1 MKLNDF
7 ISEGPG
13 ARASIGLG
21 KLNPKINN
29 TPIVRQPAS
38 TADKTMKPT
47 KTTMVG
53 QQAKL
58 WDPQRAREAERMEK
72 QGYAPEE
79 IWAATGT
86 VRGLEGRWRQEI
98 TDHNATI
105 SGKRPMRPTK
115 LNKFLKHDEIFK
127 SYPFLKNVEIEFY
140 DNTDNLSDQGWTGGN
155 RMGIATHNPLG
166 ELNSDDEILD
176 TLIHEIQHQIQDKE
190 GWGLGGNL
198 DMTGGDWDDYARI
211 SGEIGARDYGELRR
225 TLTPPERARIFPSVG
240 HDFPDYTI
248 RKSGS
253 SRPGNPKANPHYM
266 NDPYDYDAP
275 EDMIPDKRWDS
286 PNPWDKRATS
296 LRPRLRPDTI
306 PQPIN
311 KKTTSPNVVTP
322 DTTNVTGTDAS
333 KKNKNV
339 HKQSPMGETLSRIKG
354 MFDDVRNKRTA
365 IKEDGKIV
373 PGVNT
378 TVDVKPGETER
389 QAKKF
394 FGGNGKPKPLGVP
407 GATPNQAFNLG
418 IVNETVQLDEFNIK
432 TNKNFQKAADYQHYE
447 IYVNRTRD
455 SRGKFT
461 AYVMRGDKIIQNL
474 SGQDDNSRA
483 AAVEMAKEKINAVEQ
498 KAEKIS
504 SNASINLN
512 VNFIRDELEA
522 ATKIDIGDSFYAKLE
537 AGPKLVIANE
547 DWGDDAREL
556 GFQKVSYK
564 SIRGSEGTFTG
575 GVFSMPASI
584 INKLDL
590 VRHGR
595 YVLGNASRDDDGNY
609 TFSMSFHSVA
619 AASNDPLKLGTPAL
633 GVNPRR

>member
-53 QQAKL
+53 QKAKL

-79 IWAATGT
+79 IWAVTGT

-105 SGKRPMRPTK
+105 SSKRPMSATK
-115 LNKFLKHDEIFK
+115 LNKFLKHDDLFK
-127 SYPFLKNVEIEFY
+127 SYPFLKNIKIEFY
-140 DNTDNLSDQGWTGGN
+140 DNTDNLADQGWTGGN
-155 RMGIATHNPLG
+155 RIGIATHNPLG

-198 DMTGGDWDDYARI
+198 DMTGGDYDDYARI

-225 TLTPPERARIFPSVG
+225 TFIPPQRARIFPSVG
-240 HDFPDYTI
+240 HDLPDYTI

-253 SRPGNPKANPHYM
+253 NRPGNPKANPHYM

-275 EDMIPDKRWDS
+275 EYMIPDKRWDS

-296 LRPRLRPDTI
+296 PRPRLRPDTKSQSI
-306 PQPIN
+306 NQKTTTPKVVAPDTNNSSTDDTNN
-311 KKTTSPNVVTP
+311 KK
-322 DTTNVTGTDAS
+322 
-333 KKNKNV
+333 KKIDSSLDKTLNKFN
-339 HKQSPMGETLSRIKG
+339 K
-354 MFDDVRNKRTA
+354 MFDDVRNKKIA

-394 FGGNGKPKPLGVP
+394 FGGDGKPKPLGVP

-418 IVNETVQLDEFNIK
+418 
-432 TNKNFQKAADYQHYE
+432 
-447 IYVNRTRD
+447 
-455 SRGKFT
+455 
-461 AYVMRGDKIIQNL
+461 
-474 SGQDDNSRA
+474 
-483 AAVEMAKEKINAVEQ
+483 
-498 KAEKIS
+498 
-504 SNASINLN
+504 
-512 VNFIRDELEA
+512 
-522 ATKIDIGDSFYAKLE
+522 
-537 AGPKLVIANE
+537 LV
-547 DWGDDAREL
+547 
-556 GFQKVSYK
+556 K
-564 SIRGSEGTFTG
+564 
-575 GVFSMPASI
+575 
-584 INKLDL
+584 
-590 VRHGR
+590 
-595 YVLGNASRDDDGNY
+595 
-609 TFSMSFHSVA
+609 
-619 AASNDPLKLGTPAL
+619 
-633 GVNPRR
+633 

>member
-1 MKLNDF
+1 MK
-7 ISEGPG
+7 
-13 ARASIGLG
+13 
-21 KLNPKINN
+21 
-29 TPIVRQPAS
+29 V
-38 TADKTMKPT
+38 
-47 KTTMVG
+47 
-53 QQAKL
+53 
-58 WDPQRAREAERMEK
+58 
-72 QGYAPEE
+72 Y
-79 IWAATGT
+79 
-86 VRGLEGRWRQEI
+86 
-98 TDHNATI
+98 
-105 SGKRPMRPTK
+105 
-115 LNKFLKHDEIFK
+115 
-127 SYPFLKNVEIEFY
+127 
-140 DNTDNLSDQGWTGGN
+140 
-155 RMGIATHNPLG
+155 
-166 ELNSDDEILD
+166 EIL
-176 TLIHEIQHQIQDKE
+176 
-190 GWGLGGNL
+190 
-198 DMTGGDWDDYARI
+198 A
-211 SGEIGARDYGELRR
+211 
-225 TLTPPERARIFPSVG
+225 
-240 HDFPDYTI
+240 
-248 RKSGS
+248 
-253 SRPGNPKANPHYM
+253 
-266 NDPYDYDAP
+266 
-275 EDMIPDKRWDS
+275 
-286 PNPWDKRATS
+286 
-296 LRPRLRPDTI
+296 
-306 PQPIN
+306 
-311 KKTTSPNVVTP
+311 
-322 DTTNVTGTDAS
+322 
-333 KKNKNV
+333 
-339 HKQSPMGETLSRIKG
+339 
-354 MFDDVRNKRTA
+354 
-365 IKEDGKIV
+365 EDGKIV

-418 IVNETVQLDEFNIK
+418 MVNETVQLDEFNIK